1 MVFVVFVIASFTSR
15 FRVGVDSFFHINHL
29 IPCKPTCQA
38 LFSILAKIFSSVLAR
53 KLYLFGAIS
62 GTQIV
67 RVGAER
73 FERRG
78 VVGGC
83 SSGGRSMCGV
93 RKRHPTSRVPFPV
106 GEFGVSYIQD
116 ACGLSQSL
124 HRQGFPP

>member
-38 LFSILAKIFSSVLAR
+38 LFLTLAKIFSSVLAR

-67 RVGAER
+67 RVGAE
-73 FERRG
+73 
-78 VVGGC
+78 
-83 SSGGRSMCGV
+83 SLSGGAESEAAPLEVV
-93 RKRHPTSRVPFPV
+93 RCA
-106 GEFGVSYIQD
+106 E
-116 ACGLSQSL
+116 
-124 HRQGFPP
+124 